1 LPEVAFWSNCS
12 ASLFFIAFPTLFT
25 NSVKLDLNCR
35 QQANALIEPDRGR
48 FSNSGRIVANPE
60 ITTVSRVSRGEFD

>member
-35 QQANALIEPDRGR
+35 QQGNALIEQSAA
-48 FSNSGRIVANPE
+48 FSVLDGLWTIRQLCF
-60 ITTVSRVSRGEFD
+60 R